1 MKLPQRLD
9 ELPERPLSTEEVISV
24 ATENRLDVQMG
35 IADLKAA
42 GYAQGI
48 SVFAEATDIEIAGIS
63 ETVWKEDERE
73 SARGFEIG
81 IELPIFK
88 SISKIQDQMNART
101 LTAANRLEQTT
112 RSASSQLRE
121 AYSGYRS
128 GYDLAKHYRD
138 EIVPLQQLISEE
150 NVLNYNGMIIGVF
163 ELLADSRTQIEA
175 VQSAI
180 QATRQFWVADA
191 ALRSSMVGKPVATTL
206 SMAVGSGEAGGE
218 EH

>member
-1 MKLPQRLD
+1 M
-9 ELPERPLSTEEVISV
+9 
-24 ATENRLDVQMG
+24 
-35 IADLKAA
+35 
-42 GYAQGI
+42 
-48 SVFAEATDIEIAGIS
+48 
-63 ETVWKEDERE
+63 
-73 SARGFEIG
+73 
-81 IELPIFK
+81 
-88 SISKIQDQMNART
+88 
-101 LTAANRLEQTT
+101 
-112 RSASSQLRE
+112 
-121 AYSGYRS
+121 
-128 GYDLAKHYRD
+128 
-138 EIVPLQQLISEE
+138 QQLISEE

>member
-1 MKLPQRLD
+1 LAAKEALIRALGLDATQAALLKLPQRLD

-48 SVFAEATDIEIAGIS
+48 SVLAEATDIEIAGIS

-88 SISKIQDQMNART
+88 SISKILDCCQ
-101 LTAANRLEQTT
+101 QT
-112 RSASSQLRE
+112 
-121 AYSGYRS
+121 
-128 GYDLAKHYRD
+128 
-138 EIVPLQQLISEE
+138 
-150 NVLNYNGMIIGVF
+150 
-163 ELLADSRTQIEA
+163 
-175 VQSAI
+175 
-180 QATRQFWVADA
+180 
-191 ALRSSMVGKPVATTL
+191 
-206 SMAVGSGEAGGE
+206 
-218 EH
+218 